1 MAAPTPR
8 ELAAVPGDAPSSA
21 VKSAARTLQLLE
33 LLADRGGVPARLAE
47 LADELGAPR
56 SSVHALL
63 RTLSGSG
70 WVRTDPTGTLYAIG
84 LRCLLVGTSILD
96 SDPYLRVARPVLAAL
111 RDRLG
116 ETVHLARLD
125 GDRVVYLTTHESGRE
140 PRRIAR
146 VGRGLPAHATSLGK
160 ALLAERGDAPAG
172 PLAAVTHRTITAP
185 ADLTTEL
192 ERTRRRGYAIDNEE
206 NTPGLC
212 CLGVALRYTRPVLD
226 AISCSV
232 PVDRMTE
239 AREAEVAAALL
250 EARAQI
256 EESAPVQGV
265 F

>member
-1 MAAPTPR
+1 MAAPTPHDASA
-8 ELAAVPGDAPSSA
+8 EVGDARSSA

-33 LLADRGGVPARLAE
+33 ALAERGGVPARLAE

-63 RTLSGSG
+63 RTLAASG

-84 LRCLLVGTSILD
+84 LRSLLVGTSILD
-96 SDPYLRVARPVLAAL
+96 SDPYLRAARPVLAAL

-125 GDRVVYLTTHESGRE
+125 GDRVVYLTTQESGRE

-146 VGRGLPAHATSLGK
+146 VGRWLPAHSTSLGK
-160 ALLAERGDAPAG
+160 ALLAERGDLPTG
-172 PLAAVTHRTITAP
+172 PLAALTPRTLTTPEALA
-185 ADLTTEL
+185 ADLV
-192 ERTRRRGYAIDNEE
+192 RTRERGYAVDDEE
-206 NTPGLC
+206 NTPGLRC
-212 CLGVALRYTRPVLD
+212 IGVALRYAHPVLD

-232 PVDRMTE
+232 PVDRMTPE
-239 AREAEVAAALL
+239 RETEVASALL
-250 EARAQI
+250 AARTQI
-256 EESAPVQGV
+256 EDTAPVQGV